1 MIYIGADMRILKR
14 FNLLSIFMA
23 AICFFCIK
31 VLVHVIQS
39 GEITARAKTF
49 SWDANPVMFI
59 FCISVMVAGIVGMI
73 HFIFFAERDDFKV
86 KDAPDS
92 KSNN

>member
-1 MIYIGADMRILKR
+1 MHILKR

-23 AICFFCIK
+23 AVCFLCIK

-49 SWDANPVMFI
+49 SWDANPVMFV
-59 FCISVMVAGIVGMI
+59 FCISVMVAGISGMV
-73 HFIFFAERDDFKV
+73 HFIFFAERDDLSEKE
-86 KDAPDS
+86 D
-92 KSNN
+92 

>member
-1 MIYIGADMRILKR
+1 MRFLKR
-14 FNLLSIFMA
+14 FNLLSIFMT

-39 GEITARAKTF
+39 GEITARSKTF

-73 HFIFFAERDDFKV
+73 HFIFFAERDDLKFE
-86 KDAPDS
+86 DAQE
-92 KSNN
+92 SNNDN